1 MAEAGTSSQKAPERW
16 WTREAAR
23 GRALVERVRA
33 LVYRV
38 LDTVPPVRRSVDELV
53 RIEVIDRSMAIG
65 AQALLALVPLV
76 LVLAAF
82 LPHAVTGVGLERLED
97 VTGIGDVGHEITR
110 GVTGSSAS
118 ETPDAD
124 QIRTATGYAGL
135 LITLLSATSFGRA
148 VQRLYERVWE
158 IPHAGGVAGLRRSL
172 GWLFVWVLAL
182 QAVALV
188 GFLGTR
194 VDVPGLDPVFWV
206 LRAAMAG
213 VIWWWSMR
221 LLLAGRVPWG
231 QLAFP
236 AFLTGTVVAVYTA
249 ASGLVMAA
257 YVRAEAQQF
266 GTLGVVLAVATWL
279 VGFAGVMVVCAVLG
293 RVVTEDPMIRRLLLR
308 LGERHRAPG
317 GRAEDERGDDGHEA
331 VAEQPGAGDHH
342 EQVQRALRVDH
353 QEAAGDHAD
362 HAADHV
368 PRPVLGTTRDQGLG
382 QVDEPE
388 QDQE

>member
-1 MAEAGTSSQKAPERW
+1 MVEAGSSSQNPPERW
-16 WTREAAR
+16 WTRETAR
-23 GRALVERVRA
+23 GRAWVERIRA

-82 LPHAVTGVGLERLED
+82 LPHAVTGVGLERIED
-97 VTGIGDVGHEITR
+97 VTGIGNVGHEITK
-110 GVTGSSAS
+110 GVTGSTAGA
-118 ETPDAD
+118 TPDAD

-148 VQRLYERVWE
+148 VQRLYERVWDR
-158 IPHAGGVAGLRRSL
+158 PHLGGVAGLRRSL

-182 QAVALV
+182 QVVALV
-188 GFLGTR
+188 GFLSSR
-194 VDVPGLDPVFWV
+194 VDLVVLHPVFWV
-206 LRAAMAG
+206 FRAGLAG
-213 VIWWWSMR
+213 VVWWWSMR

-236 AFLTGTVVAVYTA
+236 AFLTGVMVSVYTA
-249 ASGLVMAA
+249 GSGLVMGA

-293 RVVTEDPMIRRLLLR
+293 RVVSEDPMIRRLLLR
-308 LGERHRAPG
+308 LGQGLRALG
-317 GRAEDERGDDGHEA
+317 GRAEDQRRHHGHEA
-331 VAEQPGAGDHH
+331 VAEQPRAGDDD
-342 EQVQRALRVDH
+342 EEVQGTLRVDH
-353 QEAAGDHAD
+353 QEPAGGHAE

-368 PRPVLGTTRDQGLG
+368 PDAVLGIVRDQGLG
-382 QVDEPE
+382 QVGEAQ
-388 QDQE
+388 QDQQ